1 MKKTR
6 LILLLAFALLV
17 TLACSVFSGAT
28 EPNDAPAA
36 NPPANDAPAADA
48 PTVEPPANDAPAADA
63 PADNIL
69 FQDDFSD
76 SNSGWDR
83 ADWDSGIT
91 DYNSGSYQMLVKVP
105 SYDIWAN
112 PGQYF
117 DGDVR
122 VEVDATKVAGETDD
136 DYGLICRY
144 SGEPSSPN
152 YYYFIISS
160 DGFAVIGKVTAGES
174 AYISDEKMQPS
185 DAIIQGAATNKL
197 RADCIGSTLT
207 FYVNGQEAVTASD
220 ADFTSGDVGFIA
232 GTFDIPSAEFSFD
245 NLVVTRP

>member
-1 MKKTR
+1 MKKTQ
-6 LILLLAFALLV
+6 IVLLLAFTLLL
-17 TLACSVFSGAT
+17 TLACSVFNGPVESSDSPA
-28 EPNDAPAA
+28 ESAPAEQ
-36 NPPANDAPAADA
+36 PAAQ
-48 PTVEPPANDAPAADA
+48 EPAS
-63 PADNIL
+63 NIL

-76 SNSGWDR
+76 TNSGWDR

-91 DYNSGSYQMLVKVP
+91 DYNSGTYRMLVKVP

-117 DGDVR
+117 DGDIR
-122 VEVDATKVAGETDD
+122 VEADGTKVAGEYDD

-144 SGEPSSPN
+144 SGEPSAPN

-160 DGFAVIGKVTAGES
+160 DGYAVIGKVTSGSNE
-174 AYISDEKMQPS
+174 YISSEKMNPT
-185 DAIIQGAATNKL
+185 DAIKQGMATNHL
-197 RADCIGSTLT
+197 QADCIGSTLT
-207 FYVNGQEAVTASD
+207 FYVNGQMVTNVSD
-220 ADFTSGDVGFIA
+220 SSFTGGDVGIIA